1 MDRLIY
7 TTMTAA
13 KQVLEQQATVS
24 HNMANAATTGFR
36 AQIDSFRAVPVEGK
50 GLATRTQVV
59 DETSGAD
66 YAQGAITDT
75 GRSLD
80 MAVDGQGW
88 IAVQAASD
96 GKEAYTRAGSL
107 KINQNGLLQTE
118 AGDLVVGDS
127 GPISIPYNTPL
138 MIGKDGTI
146 SQETPS
152 SIPVT
157 MEVVGQIKLVNPS
170 TDNLKRG
177 DDGLFRTQDGAT
189 VVRDPNVFAKGGAL
203 EDSNVNVVE
212 AMVKMIG
219 LGRQFEMN
227 MTLLKNVDGNASK
240 ASQLMNLTQ

>member
-7 TTMTAA
+7 TTMTGA

-24 HNMANAATTGFR
+24 HNLANASTTGFR
-36 AQIDSFRAVPVEGK
+36 AQLDSFRSVPVLGK
-50 GLATRTQVV
+50 GLPTRTQVV

-66 YAQGAITDT
+66 FSQGAITET

-80 MAVDGQGW
+80 MAIDGQGW
-88 IAVQAASD
+88 IAVQGSD

-118 AGDLVVGDS
+118 AGDLVLGES
-127 GPISIPYNTPL
+127 GPISIPYNTAL

-146 SQETPS
+146 SQETPN

-157 MEVVGQIKLVNPS
+157 MEAIEQIKLVNPAK
-170 TDNLKRG
+170 DNLTRG
-177 DDGLFRTQDGAT
+177 EDGLFRTKGGTPAAKDSN
-189 VVRDPNVFAKGGAL
+189 VVVKGGAL

-212 AMVKMIG
+212 AMVNMIG

>member
-7 TTMTAA
+7 TTMTGA
-13 KQVLEQQATVS
+13 KQVMEQQATVS

-36 AQIDSFRAVPVEGK
+36 AQLDSFRAVPVEGK

-66 YAQGAITDT
+66 YSQGAIAQT

-80 MAVDGQGW
+80 MAIDGSGW
-88 IAVQAASD
+88 IAVQGTD
-96 GKEAYTRAGSL
+96 GKEAYTRSGSL
-107 KINQNGLLQTE
+107 KINQNGLLQTQ
-118 AGDLVVGDS
+118 AGELVLGDS
-127 GPISIPYNTPL
+127 GPLSIPYNSSL

-146 SQETPS
+146 SQETPGV
-152 SIPVT
+152 IPVT
-157 MEVVGQIKLVNPS
+157 MEVVGQIKLVNPPAD
-170 TDNLKRG
+170 TLKRG
-177 DDGLFRTQDGAT
+177 DDGLFRSKDGSPA
-189 VVRDPNVFAKGGAL
+189 VKDPAVNAQGGAL

-227 MTLLKNVDGNASK
+227 MTLLKNVESNATK
-240 ASQLMNLTQ
+240 ASQIMNIS

>member
-7 TTMTAA
+7 TTMTGA
-13 KQVLEQQATVS
+13 KQVMEQQATLT
-24 HNMANAATTGFR
+24 HNMANASTTGFR
-36 AQIDSFRAVPVEGK
+36 AQLDSFRAVPVEGK

-66 YAQGAITDT
+66 YSQGAIAQT

-80 MAVDGQGW
+80 MAIEGSGW
-88 IAVQAASD
+88 IAVQGTD

-107 KINQNGLLQTE
+107 KINQNGLLQTQ
-118 AGDLVVGDS
+118 AGELVLGDS
-127 GPISIPYNTPL
+127 GPLSIPYNTPL

-146 SQETPS
+146 SQEAPS
-152 SIPVT
+152 VIPVT
-157 MEVVGQIKLVNPS
+157 MEVIGQIKLVNPPV
-170 TDNLKRG
+170 DNLKRG
-177 DDGLFRTQDGAT
+177 DDGLFRSKDDSPAL
-189 VVRDPNVFAKGGAL
+189 RDPAVTAQGGAL

-227 MTLLKNVDGNASK
+227 MTLLKNVESNATK
-240 ASQLMNLTQ
+240 ASQIMNIS

>member
-7 TTMTAA
+7 TTMTGAQ
-13 KQVLEQQATVS
+13 QVLEQQATVS
-24 HNMANAATTGFR
+24 HNLANSSTTGFR
-36 AQIDSFRAVPVEGK
+36 AQLDNFRAVPVEGK

-66 YAQGAITDT
+66 YSQGAIIET

-80 MAVDGQGW
+80 VAIDGPGW
-88 IAVQAASD
+88 IAVQASD

-107 KINQNGLLQTE
+107 KVSPNGFLQTQTGE
-118 AGDLVVGDS
+118 FVLGDLGL
-127 GPISIPYNTPL
+127 ITIPNNTPL

-146 SQETPS
+146 SQETPNVVP
-152 SIPVT
+152 IT
-157 MEVVGQIKLVNPS
+157 MEIIGQIKLVNPS

-177 DDGLFRTQDGAT
+177 EDGLFRTKGGGA
-189 VVRDPNVFAKGGAL
+189 VLRDPNVSAKGGAL

-227 MTLLKNVDGNASK
+227 MSLLKNVEGNADK
-240 ASQLMNLTQ
+240 ASQIMNINQ